1 MTMLSVEAQM
11 GYLVQWFTEWSDL
24 QRTDF
29 LPVLAEKLSNVAYVN
44 GIVNSISGVNCQ
56 DKPMSLFECRVK
68 LFREWIA
75 QWTPEQRERLVTRI
89 SDVDPTFGEKLSAE
103 MPNGVVE
110 MNGVAT
116 NGITDDAASIESEQ

>member
-29 LPVLAEKLSNVAYVN
+29 LPVLAEKLSNVTYVN

-56 DKPMSLFECRVK
+56 DKPMSLFECRVCIFSLLTK
-68 LFREWIA
+68 NSIFTLVFLYSDLEYILNIA
-75 QWTPEQRERLVTRI
+75 LR
-89 SDVDPTFGEKLSAE
+89 
-103 MPNGVVE
+103 
-110 MNGVAT
+110 
-116 NGITDDAASIESEQ
+116 

>member
-1 MTMLSVEAQM
+1 M
-11 GYLVQWFTEWSDL
+11 
-24 QRTDF
+24 
-29 LPVLAEKLSNVAYVN
+29 
-44 GIVNSISGVNCQ
+44 
-56 DKPMSLFECRVK
+56 K

>member
-11 GYLVQWFTEWSDL
+11 GYLVQWFTEWSEL

-29 LPVLAEKLSNVAYVN
+29 LPVLAEKLSNVTYVN
-44 GIVNSISGVNCQ
+44 GIINSIAGVNCQ

-75 QWTPEQRERLVTRI
+75 QWTPEQRERLVSRI

-103 MPNGVVE
+103 MHNGVE

-116 NGITDDAASIESEQ
+116 NGIADDAASIESEQ